1 MSKKY
6 GKKAIVIILSLAMV
20 ISLFTVSDLKVASAA
35 TKSVGLKTTSK
46 TLSVGKSFKLKLKNN
61 TLGWKV
67 KKAVSNNSKICKA
80 VNKKTYVNLKAQKA
94 GNAKIVVTISR
105 TNKKGNAKIKK
116 LTCKVKVKAVKKP
129 TPTKNTPT
137 ETPVET
143 PTEAPTPTNAPAETP
158 APSPTTPAKTETSKT
173 VSTQNELELALKQP
187 SLTSIT
193 LKTDAAEK
201 FIVPEGSYKNVDF
214 TVDAPKADVANSGQ
228 FKSITIRAIKQD
240 TYEELTSGNTIT
252 VEAAVSRIVV
262 AVKAVVEKIIFAQP
276 KADAKLQVNGTVNEV
291 GFNAAGV
298 NAQVSAEAGS
308 SVGKV
313 SLPAQADSA
322 KVTVQV
328 KGKIDNVNVNAPQA
342 DVKFVVDGTI
352 GDVAL
357 GAEKATV
364 SMEVNNAG
372 KVNNVTAS
380 KDTNVNV
387 SGTTSSS
394 IPMKLSDNAT
404 LTTSIA
410 VTVESSGNNTV
421 SLNQGAEKSSV
432 KITSNSANVKVDN
445 HANET
450 IQVTKTDGTAVNV
463 SANGGSQTVQSTSTS
478 TSSGSSSSS
487 GNYNYNYIP
496 SGGNSSSS
504 ATASP
509 TVAPTATPTVAPTAS
524 PTVAPTA
531 SPTNAPTDK
540 PTASPE
546 STPTAYSITVSTS
559 TPANG
564 TVEVKSESGTTIT
577 TAKEGDIVTLTVTP
591 DDFYKV
597 GEVTITDSN
606 SANITKTEVSS
617 TEDATTGVSNIK
629 KYTFTMPAANVT
641 VTAAFT
647 EKKIFADTPITIAAS
662 DLNKKIENFMS
673 AFYNKNV
680 EGGNGVNLLPETG
693 AKEITIA
700 NDTNNTLE
708 NRKKVFNENWW
719 YIIPLSNELTEDEK
733 SKLAN
738 TNNTVEYNNGNASDA
753 LSKTEVKVSVGNSNF
768 IMGADYEIDKT
779 GLKISCAYIAT
790 ADKGTVTEGTA
801 TMKFNINFGSEIG
814 IESKTVDVTIN
825 DLKEQLKVELE
836 PLASDSSDSNFK
848 LTKNNDTDTYK
859 LDIIKNVT
867 KEDRYK
873 NYNIFIKITQPN
885 ASEKKN
891 VYITKKKYYDDN
903 GSNASTS
910 YGFTESDF
918 NEEEKFYYYL
928 PLKGESSATKN
939 FDYYISTID
948 CSKYAQLKFEQ
959 TFPNDSTDN
968 QENNA
973 NSGGSN
979 TNTTE

>member
-504 ATASP
+504 ATA
-509 TVAPTATPTVAPTAS
+509 TPTVAPTVAPTVT
-524 PTVAPTA
+524 PTVAPTV
-531 SPTNAPTDK
+531 SPTAK
-540 PTASPE
+540 PTASPTATPTYKITI
-546 STPTAYSITVSTS
+546 STP

-564 TVEVKSESGTTIT
+564 
-577 TAKEGDIVTLTVTP
+577 
-591 DDFYKV
+591 
-597 GEVTITDSN
+597 GEVTVESGKNTASAGETVKLIVKSNDFYQVNKVTINYNDGTKDISTDATLTD
-606 SANITKTEVSS
+606 ANAAEVTNTKT
-617 TEDATTGVSNIK
+617 
-629 KYTFTMPAANVT
+629 YTFAMPAANVT
-641 VTAAFT
+641 VTATFT
-647 EKKIFADTPITIAAS
+647 EKKIFADTQIIKAS
-662 DLNKKIENFMS
+662 DLKTNVGEFMN
-673 AFYNKNV
+673 AFYNKKIQ
-680 EGGNGVNLLPETG
+680 GGDGKDLLPESGEVTLDNN
-693 AKEITIA
+693 ATDTAFANRKDTFNKKWWCTIPFNSSSELTESEKTSLKA
-700 NDTNNTLE
+700 ATVQYNNDTLSKE
-708 NRKKVFNENWW
+708 NRKV
-719 YIIPLSNELTEDEK
+719 T
-733 SKLAN
+733 
-738 TNNTVEYNNGNASDA
+738 
-753 LSKTEVKVSVGNSNF
+753 VGNSNY
-768 IMGADYEIDKT
+768 IYSPDYQITDD

-790 ADKGTVTEGTA
+790 ANKGTVTDYGTA
-801 TMKFNINFGSEIG
+801 TMEFSFIINSTTIIAPVKITELGQGLEADVKNPTNG
-814 IESKTVDVTIN
+814 TYVKVDDNKT
-825 DLKEQLKVELE
+825 
-836 PLASDSSDSNFK
+836 K
-848 LTKNNDTDTYK
+848 LT
-859 LDIIKNVT
+859 IT
-867 KEDRYK
+867 KEATQIDKNERY
-873 NYNIFIKITQPN
+873 NGQYQIFLGV
-885 ASEKKN
+885 SEKVTTSEKTDDAN
-891 VYITKKKYYDDN
+891 VYITKKIF
-903 GSNASTS
+903 SNTDKTKNDIT
-910 YGFTESDF
+910 YGFTTVDNGDKSITDDITNNWNDKNIF
-918 NEEEKFYYYL
+918 ILYM
-928 PLKGESSATKN
+928 PLYNTLKSNQYST
-939 FDYYISTID
+939 FDYCISTID
-948 CSKYAQLKFEQ
+948 CSKSAQLNFTLDVE
-959 TFPNDSTDN
+959 
-968 QENNA
+968 EEE
-973 NSGGSN
+973 NSGTGGESGN
-979 TNTTE
+979 NIGNPN

>member
-240 TYEELTSGNTIT
+240 TYEELTSGNIIT
-252 VEAAVSRIVV
+252 VEATVSRIVV
-262 AVKAVVEKIIFAQP
+262 AVKAVVEKIIFSQP
-276 KADAKLQVNGTVNEV
+276 KADVKLQVQGKVSEV

-313 SLPAQADSA
+313 SLPTQADSA

-504 ATASP
+504 ATATP
-509 TVAPTATPTVAPTAS
+509 TVAPTVVPTVAPTAS

-531 SPTNAPTDK
+531 SPTVT
-540 PTASPE
+540 PTASPTA
-546 STPTAYSITVSTS
+546 TPTYNIAIP
-559 TPANG
+559 TPTNG
-564 TVEVKSESGTTIT
+564 TVESDKT
-577 TAKEGDIVTLTVTP
+577 TAKAGETVTLTVKP
-591 DDFYKV
+591 NDFYKLK
-597 GEVTITDSN
+597 EELTITDSN
-606 SANITKTEVSS
+606 NAKVTPTKDNNTE
-617 TEDATTGVSNIK
+617 T
-629 KYTFTMPAANVT
+629 YTFIMPAADVT
-641 VTAAFT
+641 VTATFEQKEIFT
-647 EKKIFADTPITIAAS
+647 NTPITIEAS
-662 DLNKKIENFMS
+662 TLKTQVENFMKV
-673 AFYNKNV
+673 FYNKNV
-680 EGGNGVNLLPETG
+680 TGGNGKNLLS
-693 AKEITIA
+693 KDVTIIGEDNA
-700 NDTNNTLE
+700 TDDKQTTFNN
-708 NRKKVFNENWW
+708 NWW
-719 YIIPLSNELTEDEK
+719 CTIEFSDELTNEEK
-733 SKLAN
+733 TQLTSTAN
-738 TNNTVEYNNGNASDA
+738 TVTVQCKTDD
-753 LSKTEVKVSVGNSNF
+753 LSKIPVTVSVGNSNY
-768 IMGADYEIDKT
+768 IKGADYEIDNT

-790 ADKGTVTEGTA
+790 ANKGEVTSGTA
-801 TMKFNINFGSEIG
+801 TMTFNVKINN
-814 IESKTVDVTIN
+814 TTIN
-825 DLKEQLKVELE
+825 VPVQVTGLNEGLEAKAKGPDNNKYVELSNTE
-836 PLASDSSDSNFK
+836 TSNTLTVKNGITEENRYNGDYQIFLGVSKANTESTRMDSAN
-848 LTKNNDTDTYK
+848 
-859 LDIIKNVT
+859 
-867 KEDRYK
+867 E
-873 NYNIFIKITQPN
+873 
-885 ASEKKN
+885 N
-891 VYITKKKYYDDN
+891 VYITKKIWSD
-903 GSNASTS
+903 GTTS
-910 YGFTESDF
+910 DITYGFTKTDNVNISDDGWESMDKFILYMPLYNTLKDNKYSAF
-918 NEEEKFYYYL
+918 NYC
-928 PLKGESSATKN
+928 
-939 FDYYISTID
+939 ISTID
-948 CSKYAQLKFEQ
+948 CSKSAQLAFTLIVQ
-959 TFPNDSTDN
+959 D
-968 QENNA
+968 ENSETNGDA
-973 NSGGSN
+973 DTSGESN
-979 TNTTE
+979 TEATK

>member
-1 MSKKY
+1 MNKKY
-6 GKKAIVIILSLAMV
+6 GKKAIAIILSLAMV

-94 GNAKIVVTISR
+94 GNAKIVVTLSR

-158 APSPTTPAKTETSKT
+158 APLPTTAAETETSKT

-214 TVDAPKADVANSGQ
+214 TVDAPKADVTNSGQ

-240 TYEELTSGNTIT
+240 TYEELTSGNIIT
-252 VEAAVSRIVV
+252 VEAAVSRIIV

-276 KADAKLQVNGTVNEV
+276 KADAKLQVRGTVNEV
-291 GFNAAGV
+291 GFNAGGV
-298 NAQVSAEAGS
+298 NAQVAAEAGS

-322 KVTVQV
+322 KVTMDI
-328 KGKIDNVNVNAPQA
+328 KGKVDNVDVNAPKA
-342 DVKFVVDGTI
+342 DVKFIVDGTI

-372 KVNNVTAS
+372 KVNNVTVS

-387 SGTTSSS
+387 SGTTTAA

-504 ATASP
+504 ATA
-509 TVAPTATPTVAPTAS
+509 TPTVAPTVV
-524 PTVAPTA
+524 PTVAPTVAPTNAPTVKPTAAPTAKPTAAPTA
-531 SPTNAPTDK
+531 SPTPEPT
-540 PTASPE
+540 
-546 STPTAYSITVSTS
+546 YSIAVSTD

-564 TVEVKSESGTTIT
+564 TVSSDKAN
-577 TAKEGDIVTLTVTP
+577 AKAGDTVTLTVTANP
-591 DDFYKV
+591 FYKV
-597 GEVTITDSN
+597 NTVTIKYNDKEEN
-606 SANITKTEVSS
+606 INKDANTE
-617 TEDATTGVSNIK
+617 
-629 KYTFTMPAANVT
+629 KYTFTMPAADVT
-641 VTAAFT
+641 VTATF
-647 EKKIFADTPITIAAS
+647 EQKDIFDTTQQIKAS
-662 DLNKKIENFMS
+662 DLKNQVQEFMKV
-673 AFYNKNV
+673 FYNNA
-680 EGGNGVNLLPETG
+680 EQTGELRNLLTNTNPIKSAEGTEQSKDDREKG
-693 AKEITIA
+693 FNNNWWCTIPFSSELTPTEINSLNNATFKYG
-700 NDTNNTLE
+700 NDT
-708 NRKKVFNENWW
+708 
-719 YIIPLSNELTEDEK
+719 LSKDELT
-733 SKLAN
+733 
-738 TNNTVEYNNGNASDA
+738 
-753 LSKTEVKVSVGNSNF
+753 VSVGNSNYVK
-768 IMGADYEIDKT
+768 GADYKIDNDKSNF
-779 GLKISCAYIAT
+779 KISCAYIAT
-790 ADKGTVTEGTA
+790 AKKDKIENNTA
-801 TMKFNINFGSEIG
+801 TMNFTIELETQDTEPKNINAAITIREFNGELS
-814 IESKTVDVTIN
+814 VTATNPIQSN
-825 DLKEQLKVELE
+825 NSFEL
-836 PLASDSSDSNFK
+836 SNTDSSYTLTIHNLGTAYDSNHRILMTVK
-848 LTKNNDTDTYK
+848 GNEEKD
-859 LDIIKNVT
+859 
-867 KEDRYK
+867 
-873 NYNIFIKITQPN
+873 NI
-885 ASEKKN
+885 
-891 VYITKKKYYDDN
+891 VYITKKKYYEPNDN
-903 GSNASTS
+903 DNSIPNSDIS
-910 YGFTESDF
+910 YGFTNIDVKDE
-918 NEEEKFYYYL
+918 NEGDKFYYYL
-928 PLKGESSATKN
+928 PLQSNNKN
-939 FDYYISTID
+939 NYKKLDYCISTID
-948 CSKYAQLKFEQ
+948 CKKSAQLYFSIDNQADK
-959 TFPNDSTDN
+959 TDN
-968 QENNA
+968 KEDSG
-973 NSGGSN
+973 NSGGSG
-979 TNTTE
+979 TDTK

>member
-328 KGKIDNVNVNAPQA
+328 KGKIDNVNVNAPKA

-372 KVNNVTAS
+372 TVNNVTAS

-387 SGTTSSS
+387 SGTTTTA

-410 VTVESSGNNTV
+410 VAVESSGNNTV

-504 ATASP
+504 ATATPTVAP
-509 TVAPTATPTVAPTAS
+509 TVAPTASPTVTPTVAPTAS
-524 PTVAPTA
+524 PTVVPTVAPTVVPTVAPTVAPTA
-531 SPTNAPTDK
+531 APT
-540 PTASPE
+540 PT
-546 STPTAYSITVSTS
+546 TYSITVLETQ
-559 TPANG
+559 NG
-564 TVEVKSESGTTIT
+564 TVTPSTT
-577 TAKEGDIVTLTVTP
+577 TAPAGDTVTLTVTP
-591 DDFYKV
+591 SQSYKV
-597 GEVTITDSN
+597 GDITITYDDNGTSKDCTVTQDN
-606 SANITKTEVSS
+606 N
-617 TEDATTGVSNIK
+617 N
-629 KYTFTMPAANVT
+629 YTFAMPAANVT
-641 VTAAFT
+641 VSVVF
-647 EKKIFADTPITIAAS
+647 EKKIFEDKTITSGELQEKVSTFMGSYYNKTQSSNGMLMPDLSNDNWWCTIA
-662 DLNKKIENFMS
+662 F
-673 AFYNKNV
+673 
-680 EGGNGVNLLPETG
+680 
-693 AKEITIA
+693 
-700 NDTNNTLE
+700 DTNFE
-708 NRKKVFNENWW
+708 NKEQYYTAN
-719 YIIPLSNELTEDEK
+719 
-733 SKLAN
+733 N
-738 TNNTVEYNNGNASDA
+738 TNNITCSYDTNT
-753 LSKTEVKVSVGNSNF
+753 LSNTNLWVSVGNGNWIQSS
-768 IMGADYEIDKT
+768 DYMIDEE

-790 ADKGTVTEGTA
+790 AAKDVDDKGNAKMEFTITIGTQDTQNAQEVKVPVTISGLDRTLTPEAKAPKNNEYITLKSNKLTITEKA
-801 TMKFNINFGSEIG
+801 ANANNNDDYTILIG
-814 IESKTVDVTIN
+814 INKSDI
-825 DLKEQLKVELE
+825 
-836 PLASDSSDSNFK
+836 AS
-848 LTKNNDTDTYK
+848 
-859 LDIIKNVT
+859 
-867 KEDRYK
+867 
-873 NYNIFIKITQPN
+873 
-885 ASEKKN
+885 ASEETN
-891 VYITKKKYYDDN
+891 STDESIYITKKN
-903 GSNASTS
+903 FSGSTS
-910 YGFTESDF
+910 SPSASASIQYGFTKIDSDVSKF
-918 NEEEKFYYYL
+918 VSNEDSDYDQWNNMDKFILYMPSYQNKYS
-928 PLKGESSATKN
+928 K

-948 CSKYAQLKFEQ
+948 CKQSTQLSFDIDY
-959 TFPNDSTDN
+959 TTST
-968 QENNA
+968 QESNGGDEGGNNP
-973 NSGGSN
+973 
-979 TNTTE
+979 TE

>member
-6 GKKAIVIILSLAMV
+6 GKKAIAIILSLAMV

-94 GNAKIVVTISR
+94 GNAKIVVTLSR

-158 APSPTTPAKTETSKT
+158 APLPTTPAETETSKT

-252 VEAAVSRIVV
+252 VEAAVSRIIV
-262 AVKAVVEKIIFAQP
+262 AVKAVVEKIIFSQP
-276 KADAKLQVNGTVNEV
+276 KADAKLQVRGTVNEI
-291 GFNAAGV
+291 GFNAGGV
-298 NAQVSAEAGS
+298 NAQVAAEAGS

-322 KVTVQV
+322 KVTMDI
-328 KGKIDNVNVNAPQA
+328 KGKVDNVDVNAPKA
-342 DVKFVVDGTI
+342 DVKFIVDGTI

-372 KVNNVTAS
+372 KVNNVTVS

-387 SGTTSSS
+387 SGTTTAA

-504 ATASP
+504 ATATP
-509 TVAPTATPTVAPTAS
+509 TVAPTVAPTAS
-524 PTVAPTA
+524 PTVAPTVA
-531 SPTNAPTDK
+531 
-540 PTASPE
+540 PTASPTAAPTA
-546 STPTAYSITVSTS
+546 SPTVTPTATPEPTPTYSINIS

-564 TVEVKSESGTTIT
+564 EVKTDKT
-577 TAKEGDIVTLTVTP
+577 TAKAGETVTLTVTP
-591 DDFYKV
+591 EDFYKV
-597 GEVTITDSN
+597 SEVTTDSEN
-606 SANITKTEVSS
+606 TKVTSTDNI
-617 TEDATTGVSNIK
+617 

-641 VTAAFT
+641 VTATF
-647 EKKIFADTPITIAAS
+647 EKKEIFNTTQPIKAS
-662 DLNKKIENFMS
+662 DLKNQVQKFMD
-673 AFYNKNV
+673 AFYNKPEQKGENAIKD
-680 EGGNGVNLLPETG
+680 LLKNSNTF
-693 AKEITIA
+693 
-700 NDTNNTLE
+700 DSNNTLD
-708 NRKKVFNENWW
+708 NRKDIFNTNWW
-719 YIIPLSNELTEDEK
+719 CTIMFNGELTESEK
-733 SKLAN
+733 SSLKDAN
-738 TNNTVEYNNGNASDA
+738 VEYNSDT
-753 LSKTEVKVSVGNSNF
+753 LSKDPVKVSVGNSNYVE
-768 IMGADYEIDKT
+768 GADYEIDENS
-779 GLKISCAYIAT
+779 LKISCAYIAT
-790 ADKGTVTEGTA
+790 ADKGEVKNGTA
-801 TMKFNINFGSEIG
+801 TMTFNV
-814 IESKTVDVTIN
+814 KIN
-825 DLKEQLKVELE
+825 DNTMIDVPVQVTELNGNLEAEAKEPTNKTYVTL
-836 PLASDSSDSNFK
+836 SSTETSNNNYT
-848 LTKNNDTDTYK
+848 LTVNNAAENGIIDANRYSGDYQIFLGVAKTTTESTQTNNTD
-859 LDIIKNVT
+859 
-867 KEDRYK
+867 
-873 NYNIFIKITQPN
+873 
-885 ASEKKN
+885 N
-891 VYITKKKYYDDN
+891 VYITKKIW
-903 GSNASTS
+903 SSTTKKDIT
-910 YGFTESDF
+910 YGFTKTDNVNIEDSKWNSMDKFILYMPLYKTLKDNQYSTF
-918 NEEEKFYYYL
+918 NYC
-928 PLKGESSATKN
+928 
-939 FDYYISTID
+939 ISTID
-948 CSKYAQLKFEQ
+948 CSKSAQLAFELKVGEESSG
-959 TFPNDSTDN
+959 T
-968 QENNA
+968 
-973 NSGGSN
+973 NSGADNGNESGN
-979 TNTTE
+979 NGTE

>member
-6 GKKAIVIILSLAMV
+6 GKKAIAIILSLAMV

-67 KKAVSNNSKICKA
+67 KKAVSNKPKICKA
-80 VNKKTYVNLKAQKA
+80 INKKTYVNLKAQKA
-94 GNAKIVVTISR
+94 GNAKIVVTLSR

-158 APSPTTPAKTETSKT
+158 VPSPTTPAKTETSKT
-173 VSTQNELELALKQP
+173 VSTQSELELALKQP

-201 FIVPEGSYKNVDF
+201 FTVPEGSYKNVDF

-262 AVKAVVEKIIFAQP
+262 AVKAVVEKIIFSQP
-276 KADAKLQVNGTVNEV
+276 KADVKLQVQGKVSEV

-298 NAQVSAEAGS
+298 NAQVAAEAGS

-313 SLPAQADSA
+313 SLSTQADSA

-328 KGKIDNVNVNAPQA
+328 KGKIDNVNVNAPKA

-372 KVNNVTAS
+372 TVNNVTAS

-387 SGTTSSS
+387 SGTTTTA

-410 VTVESSGNNTV
+410 VAVESSGNNTV

-504 ATASP
+504 ATATPTVAPTVTPTIAPTVAP
-509 TVAPTATPTVAPTAS
+509 TVAPTATPTNAPTA
-524 PTVAPTA
+524 
-531 SPTNAPTDK
+531 
-540 PTASPE
+540 
-546 STPTAYSITVSTS
+546 TPTAASTA
-559 TPANG
+559 TPTATPTYNIAIPTPTNG
-564 TVEVKSESGTTIT
+564 TVESDKT
-577 TAKEGDIVTLTVTP
+577 TAKAGETVTLTVKP
-591 DDFYKV
+591 NDFYKLK
-597 GEVTITDSN
+597 EELTITDSN
-606 SANITKTEVSS
+606 NAKVTPTKDNNTE
-617 TEDATTGVSNIK
+617 T
-629 KYTFTMPAANVT
+629 YTFIMPAADVT
-641 VTAAFT
+641 VTATFEQKEIFT
-647 EKKIFADTPITIAAS
+647 NTPITIEAS
-662 DLNKKIENFMS
+662 TLKTQVENFMK

-680 EGGNGVNLLPETG
+680 TGGNGKNLLSKDVTITG
-693 AKEITIA
+693 EDNATDDKQTIF
-700 NDTNNTLE
+700 NN
-708 NRKKVFNENWW
+708 NWW
-719 YIIPLSNELTEDEK
+719 CTIEFSDELTNEEK
-733 SKLAN
+733 TQLTSTAN
-738 TNNTVEYNNGNASDA
+738 TVTVQCKTDD
-753 LSKTEVKVSVGNSNF
+753 LSKIPVTVSVGNSNY
-768 IMGADYEIDKT
+768 IKGADYEIDNT

-790 ADKGTVTEGTA
+790 ADKGEVKNGTA
-801 TMKFNINFGSEIG
+801 TMTFNV
-814 IESKTVDVTIN
+814 KIN
-825 DLKEQLKVELE
+825 DNTMIDVPVQVTELNGNLEAEAKEPTNKTYVTL
-836 PLASDSSDSNFK
+836 SSTETSNNNYT
-848 LTKNNDTDTYK
+848 LTVNNAAENGIIDANRYSGNYQIFLGVAKTTTESTQTNNTD
-859 LDIIKNVT
+859 
-867 KEDRYK
+867 
-873 NYNIFIKITQPN
+873 
-885 ASEKKN
+885 N
-891 VYITKKKYYDDN
+891 VYITKKIW
-903 GSNASTS
+903 SSTTKKDIT
-910 YGFTESDF
+910 YGFTKTDNVNIEDSKWNSMDKFILYMPLYKTLKDNQYSTF
-918 NEEEKFYYYL
+918 NYC
-928 PLKGESSATKN
+928 
-939 FDYYISTID
+939 ISTID
-948 CSKYAQLKFEQ
+948 CSKSAQLAFELKVGEESSG
-959 TFPNDSTDN
+959 T
-968 QENNA
+968 
-973 NSGGSN
+973 NSGADNGNESGN
-979 TNTTE
+979 NGTE